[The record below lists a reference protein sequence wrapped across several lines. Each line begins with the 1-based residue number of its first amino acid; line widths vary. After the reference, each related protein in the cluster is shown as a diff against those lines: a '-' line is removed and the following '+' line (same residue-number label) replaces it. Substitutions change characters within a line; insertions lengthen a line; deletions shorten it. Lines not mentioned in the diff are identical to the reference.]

1 VLRRGRE
8 RCIVATKTAEAS
20 ADGVLRRAEEELA
33 ELGTDYLDVLF
44 LRCYTHEMLQ
54 ERLAPG
60 GAFDGLQK
68 AREQGKVRFTGM
80 ANHGDPSVLV
90 AGIETGLVDVVI
102 FPLNIVRREA
112 LDVLIPM
119 AHDHDVGLVVM
130 KPRRTQ

>member
-1 VLRRGRE
+1 
-8 RCIVATKTAEAS
+8 VATKTAEAS